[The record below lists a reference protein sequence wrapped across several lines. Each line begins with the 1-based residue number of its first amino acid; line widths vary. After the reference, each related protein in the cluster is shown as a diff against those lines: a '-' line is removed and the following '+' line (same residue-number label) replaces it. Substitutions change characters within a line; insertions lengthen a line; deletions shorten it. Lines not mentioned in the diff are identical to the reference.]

1 MNMRKF
7 GIYKLRLKNNSAEL
21 IKFYSFDLE
30 SMLALEDYFE
40 NMKKELAIFKDH
52 GFFWNNN
59 VEQFLPIGGFFD
71 HILKLKGDL
80 YLIFPDGY
88 LEVEPKLYE
97 IDYDKFIKLNLRDAT
112 TIERFMAKIFNRKT
126 TKYFTE
132 RIAQISSRKNE
143 L

>member
-1 MNMRKF
+1 MRKF

-30 SMLALEDYFE
+30 SMRALEDYFE
-40 NMKKELAIFKDH
+40 NMKKELVIFKDH

-71 HILKLKGDL
+71 HIIKLRGYL
-80 YLIFPDGY
+80 YLIFPDRC
-88 LEVEPKLYE
+88 LESEPKLYE
-97 IDYDKFIKLNLRDAT
+97 INDNKFIKLTIRDVSKL
-112 TIERFMAKIFNRKT
+112 ERFMGKIFDRET
-126 TKYFTE
+126 TKYFTD